1 MSDNSSSDLRAA
13 VEGGESPVPAGSD
26 DGETRRAIVPIGS
39 ITAGDT
45 PRLNGVDPEHV
56 HLLTKTGSTL
66 PPILVERSTMRV
78 IDGMH
83 RLRAAVARGQ
93 STIEVEFFDGSERAA
108 FVRAVEANIA
118 HGLPLS
124 LADRRA
130 AAERIIELYP
140 EWSDRR
146 VAASAGVSDKTV
158 AAIRRS
164 STAESTQLSARVG
177 RDGRARP
184 LNGATGR
191 WIASEL
197 IEERPN
203 ASLREIARE
212 AGISVATVRDVRERM
227 RKGENPIPTMLRG
240 DVGRKPEDG
249 TSSGINGRP
258 TTDGVPATPAG
269 RQRVADGG
277 HDANLDCGRL
287 LEGLKRDPSLRYSDA
302 GRALLRWLDLR
313 TVRSKELEG
322 ITAQVPPHAAILIA
336 RVARQCSVAWENLA
350 AELELRNQDAA

>member
-1 MSDNSSSDLRAA
+1 MSHHSSLDPRAVVGSELPGPADLN
-13 VEGGESPVPAGSD
+13 GSN
-26 DGETRRAIVPIGS
+26 GRRAVVQIES
-39 ITAGDT
+39 IAAGET

-56 HLLTKTGSTL
+56 HLLAKTGSTL

-83 RLRAAVARGQ
+83 RLRAALARGQ

-130 AAERIIELYP
+130 AAQRMIDLYP
-140 EWSDRR
+140 EWSDRK
-146 VAASAGVSDKTV
+146 VAVSAGVSDKTV

-164 STAESTQLSARVG
+164 STAEDAQLSARIG

-197 IEERPN
+197 IEERPD

-212 AGISVATVRDVRERM
+212 SGISVATVRDVRERM
-227 RKGENPIPTMLRG
+227 RRGENPIPAMLRAG
-240 DVGRKPEDG
+240 EVEEREDEASNDGSGRRVVNG
-249 TSSGINGRP
+249 TSANGTGRHLSSGEGETIP
-258 TTDGVPATPAG
+258 
-269 RQRVADGG
+269 
-277 HDANLDCGRL
+277 DCGQL

-313 TVRSKELEG
+313 AVRSKELEG
-322 ITAQVPPHAAILIA
+322 VTARIPPHAAILVA
-336 RVARQCSVAWENLA
+336 RVARQCSVVWENLA
-350 AELELRNQDAA
+350 AELELRDHDPV